1 MEESEKTETFTEKLM
16 QTEEYK
22 KKLREA
28 LENLK
33 YLRNANYETLREE
46 ILSYAKDTFTT
57 EQSVDDIIDKYCK

>member
-1 MEESEKTETFTEKLM
+1 M

-46 ILSYAKDTFTT
+46 ILSNTKNTFTV